1 MTNQQ
6 GKGGS
11 PPTDDRTILDP
22 LNADELRALREAKEK
37 FQRAQS
43 ERPTVAGR
51 GVGPDAG
58 DDIGDAPTRA
68 LGALPTF
75 DKPGPSLA
83 SLQSNQQAPAAR
95 IIADPKPL
103 TPESARITTGTVGT
117 PRPMPGTAPL
127 PGGGAPGGS
136 AAQTPG
142 FGENTLM
149 WMQPVR
155 VEQPQVQAAQPG
167 QHPSMPTIVPT
178 EPQSKRT
185 VRAALG
191 VVVVG
196 VIALLAY
203 FLMSSGPKR
212 SVVEIISVPDK
223 ADVELDGKSMQY
235 KTNIKATLDPGS
247 HRIVLKKEGYK
258 DESFTLEI
266 SEAGQPEGAGPIRKQ
281 IELTPISKPGLMTVS
296 IEVGPVAANIRI
308 NDKAFSSKRAVKVAD
323 IDPNQVN
330 KIVVEA
336 GGYAKMETEIPAG
349 QLKDTYNF
357 LLQAEAKPN

>member
-1 MTNQQ
+1 
-6 GKGGS
+6 
-11 PPTDDRTILDP
+11 
-22 LNADELRALREAKEK
+22 
-37 FQRAQS
+37 
-43 ERPTVAGR
+43 
-51 GVGPDAG
+51 
-58 DDIGDAPTRA
+58 
-68 LGALPTF
+68 
-75 DKPGPSLA
+75 
-83 SLQSNQQAPAAR
+83 
-95 IIADPKPL
+95 
-103 TPESARITTGTVGT
+103 
-117 PRPMPGTAPL
+117 
-127 PGGGAPGGS
+127 
-136 AAQTPG
+136 
-142 FGENTLM
+142 
-149 WMQPVR
+149 
-155 VEQPQVQAAQPG
+155 
-167 QHPSMPTIVPT
+167 
-178 EPQSKRT
+178 